1 MKKIL
6 AKVYEVLRAYT
17 LEEKVLSLICFVI
30 LLFFGVRGINSVIDP
45 NSTYFQKGVYTE
57 GLISSKSLLLNPL
70 YMDFSQAN
78 RDIGSL
84 VFSGLLKYD
93 PKVKSFVDDL
103 ASLKISEDQKEYL
116 LTLKDGLKWQDGELL
131 TVDDVLFTF
140 NIIQNPDFQ
149 NLLIKTDFD
158 KVKIEKVDGKTV
170 KFILEKP
177 NSFFVTNLN
186 IGILPKHLLENIAVK
201 DLLVDSFNLKPVGS
215 GPYKVVDLITMG
227 SDGRQKVVLSRNDLY
242 YGVKPTIQ
250 QIRFNIYPDEINLL
264 KDKDSLDVISK
275 ISGDLN
281 QLVFDKRF
289 TTNSYTLPQ
298 YTAVFFNT
306 NSEKLKELK
315 LRIALVK
322 LIDKDELIKGLHNK
336 LRVDT
341 PLMELNQEEWMYKS
355 DLNEANG
362 SLFDAGYKF
371 KKDEKGNVLEG
382 ETYRKDKDG
391 NELKLIMIAKVYD
404 NNLEQKEE
412 QEKTVN
418 FLVESWKK
426 GGVDVKVNYLDDAAF
441 AEAINV
447 KNYDMVLAGQSMGY
461 NLDTFPFWH
470 SSQAKEGGLN
480 LSNYKSF
487 AADAQIEK
495 IRLTFDLEDK
505 ENRQKKLADVIAKE
519 VPALFLYR
527 PSYNF
532 LTDGKV
538 KNIDLNGLD
547 FISDRFKNVAS
558 WCIGD
563 EC

>member
-6 AKVYEVLRAYT
+6 AKVYEVFKAYT
-17 LEEKVLSLICFVI
+17 LEEKVLSLICFVV
-30 LLFFGVRGINSVIDP
+30 LLFFGFRGINNAIDP
-45 NSTYFQKGVYTE
+45 KNTYFQKGVYTE
-57 GLISSKSLLLNPL
+57 GLISTKSLLLNPL

-93 PKVKSFVDDL
+93 PKVKGFVDDL
-103 ASLKISEDQKEYL
+103 AFLKISEDQKEYF
-116 LTLKDGLKWQDGELL
+116 LTLKDNLKWQDGEFL
-131 TVDDVLFTF
+131 TIDDILFTF
-140 NIIQNPDFQ
+140 NLIQDPEFQ
-149 NLLIKTDFD
+149 NLLLKTDFD
-158 KVKIEKVDGKTV
+158 KVKIEKVDDKTV
-170 KFILEKP
+170 KFVLEQP
-177 NSFFVTNLN
+177 NSFFITNLN
-186 IGILPKHLLENIAVK
+186 IGILPKHLLGNIAVK
-201 DLLVDSFNLKPVGS
+201 DLLADSFNLKPIGS
-215 GPYKVVDLITMG
+215 GPYMVADLSSMG
-227 SDGRQKVVLSRNDLY
+227 SDGKQKVVLNRNDLY

-250 QIRFNIYPDEINLL
+250 QIRFNIYPDEQSLL
-264 KDKDSLDVISK
+264 KDKDSLDIISK

-341 PLMELNQEEWMYKS
+341 PLMELNQEEWMNKS

-362 SLFDAGYKF
+362 ALFDAGYKF
-371 KKDEKGNVLEG
+371 KKDEQGNVIEG
-382 ETYRKDKDG
+382 EIYRKDKNG
-391 NELKLIMIAKVYD
+391 NDLKLILIAKMYE

-412 QEKTVN
+412 QEKTVD
-418 FLVESWKK
+418 FLIESWKK
-426 GGVDVKVNYLDDAAF
+426 GGVKVEVNYLDDVAF

-505 ENRQKKLADVIAKE
+505 DNRQKKLADVIAKE

-547 FISDRFKNVAS
+547 FISDRFKNVAN